1 MMTNGEILKE
11 ISDMDKDDLDKV
23 NIYSL
28 IKNREAQE
36 NYWDIQKIIIVVTA
50 VLAGLAIIFK

>member
-1 MMTNGEILKE
+1 MTNGEILKE